1 MSIAEGATSAISMFQ
16 AMQRNRMARDEL
28 EYQRQQDALARA
40 DRLAGRRL
48 DEAYRRDV
56 LAGQEATRALA
67 ERTYNEAAPFRA
79 QNLRKTTAEADR
91 AEVQA
96 KSELLTYD
104 TQVNTNLIDGWAS
117 QNLVN
122 SNDFTQ
128 LDKPRLA
135 QGILNGDKTSVD
147 LILSQATSQ
156 LDIPVG
162 SKAVGLD
169 RLPNGNYVVRVQNGD
184 GSMGVVTGPDGSSAP
199 DAKPAQFTAER
210 LASLAE
216 VGYQLG
222 TLAASKY
229 DPMLFRQ
236 LQNKIG
242 LDADAAEIDAA
253 LSSAAYGSQVVKSL
267 PAEAQRPAMSVIAAA
282 ETVEERAEV
291 IDAIA
296 QDAGMPPQAQALLEQ
311 RRQVQEKGKLGGNQ
325 ERTTAR
331 IAEIDAE
338 LAELGFNSSGAR
350 TEAAN
355 LVAATESASAE
366 ELSQAIE
373 SGQIAVTPE
382 VTKLT
387 ADMLRGKGIEE
398 LQQLKRLNN
407 TERSLALAVMAAST
421 TDATTQRALLDN
433 IDNIME
439 TGSPSM
445 SRKDSISARQTDE
458 QIAQAEGRLA
468 QSEARLRIDMAKFR
482 RELSKDGQARTD
494 GMVDG
499 LQEIRK
505 TTETMFFDENG
516 KFRDP
521 WSGSAPIA
529 DKWAK
534 TVLPDLQAQ
543 LSKIELGRDGQ
554 PVNPDQI
561 AEYQALRAAITQGVG
576 LSLAAYANNFDWF
589 TSIGV
594 LPVPNLG
601 DILNLRGWLPF
612 DRGEADQSAVSTD
625 FIGDRI
631 ELVTADGS
639 INGRPKTFYYLDVR
653 GNRTDRGVDA
663 SEIEA
668 NLGKE
673 MYTWMV
679 DAGRRRLSRTAE
691 EGK

>member
-1 MSIAEGATSAISMFQ
+1 MSLDRGINNAFYMFQ
-16 AMQRNRMARDEL
+16 TMQRNRRARDEL
-28 EYQRQQDALARA
+28 EYQREKDALDRA

-48 DEAYRRDV
+48 DEAYRRDT
-56 LAGQEATRALA
+56 LAQGQARLDQD
-67 ERTYNEAAPFRA
+67 AAQFAAGAPLRE
-79 QNLRKTTAEADR
+79 QNLRLETAKADR
-91 AEVQA
+91 EELGLR
-96 KSELLTYD
+96 SDLLTYD
-104 TQVNTNLIDGWAS
+104 TRVNTNLIDGWVG

-122 SNDFTQ
+122 PNDFTQ
-128 LDKPRLA
+128 LDKPRLVE
-135 QGILNGDKTSVD
+135 GIRNRDKTSID
-147 LILSQATSQ
+147 LVLSQATSQ
-156 LDIPVG
+156 LDLPTG

-169 RLPNGNYVVRVQNGD
+169 QLPNGNYVIRVENGD
-184 GSMGVVTGPDGSSAP
+184 GSMGVVTGPDGSSDP

-210 LASLAE
+210 IASLAE

-267 PAEAQRPAMSVIAAA
+267 PPEAQRPAMSVIAAA

-311 RRQVQEKGKLGGNQ
+311 RRQAQEKGKLGGNQ

-366 ELSQAIE
+366 ELSQAIQ
-373 SGQIAVTPE
+373 SGQLKVTPE

-421 TDATTQRALLDN
+421 TDPTTQRALLDN

-439 TGSPSM
+439 TGTPSM
-445 SRKDSISARQTDE
+445 SRKDVVDDAQQDRTADQRDRQLNISEGNLLATIRKLE
-458 QIAQAEGRLA
+458 QAAT
-468 QSEARLRIDMAKFR
+468 QSGL
-482 RELSKDGQARTD
+482 ARTD

-499 LQEIRK
+499 L
-505 TTETMFFDENG
+505 TELREETRTMFFDDEG
-516 KFRDP
+516 DFR
-521 WSGSAPIA
+521 SYGSKDTA
-529 DKWAK
+529 DTWTK
-534 TVLPDLQAQ
+534 TVLPKLQAQ
-543 LSKIELGRDGQ
+543 LSKIALDREGR
-554 PVNPDQI
+554 PVNKEQI
-561 AEYQALRAAITQGVG
+561 GEFQALQAAITQGVS

-589 TSIGV
+589 TFLGPIP
-594 LPVPNLG
+594 LPNADVFNVAGYAPEMFG
-601 DILNLRGWLPF
+601 G
-612 DRGEADQSAVSTD
+612 RGEADTAAVATD
-625 FIGDRI
+625 FVGDRI
-631 ELVTADGS
+631 ELTTK
-639 INGRPKTFYYLDVR
+639 NGNPDTFYYLDAN
-653 GNRTDRGVDA
+653 GERTDRGVPA
-663 SEIEA
+663 SEIEKL
-668 NLGKE
+668 NKTL
-673 MYTWMV
+673 YRWMV
-679 DAGRRRLSRTAE
+679 RSSKTRAQG
-691 EGK
+691 GN